1 MTVFSAD
8 ESARIRAEF
17 PELDVQINGTSLVYL
32 DTAATS
38 LRPRRS
44 VDVES
49 DFALTKTAAVNR
61 GAHTLAA
68 EATEAYDDARATI
81 AAFVGASPNNLVFTS
96 NATESINLVSLA
108 VQRASA
114 RRDSSRFALTA
125 GDEIVVTELEHHANL
140 IPWQEVAHATGA
152 VIRVVPVTDDGV
164 LTVEAVRSVM
174 TDRTR
179 IVALSAVSNVLG
191 IVIPF
196 REIGLAARAAGALVV
211 LDACQAAPHM
221 KLTVADSGADFVA
234 FSAHKMYGPTGI
246 GALWG
251 TTEALAEMPVVLS
264 GGSMITRV
272 DYDSADYLPAP
283 AKFEPG
289 TPRLTQAIG
298 WAESV
303 RFLDEIGLE
312 RSAAHES
319 ELGALLYGR
328 LAEIDGVTILGTNT
342 GVERVGLVSFTV
354 DGVHPHDVGQFLDS
368 RGIAV
373 RVGHHCAQPLHKRLG
388 VESSTRISFGVY
400 STESEI
406 DIAVDAV
413 SGVRSFFGEN
423 S

>member
-1 MTVFSAD
+1 MVFSAA
-8 ESARIRAEF
+8 ESSRIRAEF
-17 PELDVQINGTSLVYL
+17 PELDVRVGDNPLVYL

-38 LRPRRS
+38 LRPRRA
-44 VDVES
+44 VELES
-49 DFALTKTAAVNR
+49 DFALTKTAAVYR

-81 AAFVGASPNNLVFTS
+81 AGFVGAAPNNLVFTS

-114 RRDSSRFALTA
+114 AGGSSRFTLAP

-152 VIRVVPVTDDGV
+152 VIRVAPITDDGI
-164 LTVEAVRSVM
+164 LTVDAVRGVM

-191 IVIPF
+191 LVIPF

-221 KLTVADSGADFVA
+221 KLDVTDSGADFVA

-251 TTEALAEMPVVLS
+251 TTEALKEMPVVLS

-272 DYDSADYLPAP
+272 DYESSDYLPA
-283 AKFEPG
+283 
-289 TPRLTQAIG
+289 
-298 WAESV
+298 V
-303 RFLDEIGLE
+303 R
-312 RSAAHES
+312 
-319 ELGALLYGR
+319 GR
-328 LAEIDGVTILGTNT
+328 L
-342 GVERVGLVSFTV
+342 
-354 DGVHPHDVGQFLDS
+354 
-368 RGIAV
+368 
-373 RVGHHCAQPLHKRLG
+373 QPLQACPCPRRC
-388 VESSTRISFGVY
+388 SCS
-400 STESEI
+400 
-406 DIAVDAV
+406 
-413 SGVRSFFGEN
+413 
-423 S
+423 

>member
-1 MTVFSAD
+1 MFSAE
-8 ESARIRAEF
+8 ESARIRTEF
-17 PELDVQINGTSLVYL
+17 PELDVHVGGHPLVYL
-32 DTAATS
+32 DTAATA
-38 LRPRRS
+38 LRPRRA
-44 VDVES
+44 VEIES
-49 DFALTKTAAVNR
+49 DFALTKTAAVYR

-96 NATESINLVSLA
+96 SATESINLVSLA

-114 RRDSSRFALTA
+114 ARDSSRFALTA

-152 VIRVVPVTDDGV
+152 VIRVAPITDDGI
-164 LTVEAVRSVM
+164 LTVDGVRSVM

-191 IVIPF
+191 IAIPF
-196 REIGLAARAAGALVV
+196 REIGLAAREAGALVV
-211 LDACQAAPHM
+211 LDACQATPHM
-221 KLTVADSGADFVA
+221 KFDVSDSGADFVA

-251 TTEALAEMPVVLS
+251 TTAALAEMPVVLS
-264 GGSMITRV
+264 GGAMITRV

-289 TPRLTQAIG
+289 TPRLTQAVG

-303 RFLDEIGLE
+303 RFLDAIGIE
-312 RSAAHES
+312 RSAAHEA
-319 ELGALLYGR
+319 ELGQLLYDR
-328 LAEIDGVTILGTNT
+328 LAVIDGVTILGTNI
-342 GVERVGLVSFTV
+342 GVERVGLVSFAV
-354 DGVHPHDVGQFLDS
+354 AGVHPHDVGQFLDS

-373 RVGHHCAQPLHKRLG
+373 RVGQHCAQPLHKRLG
-388 VESSTRISFGVY
+388 IDSSTRISFGVY
-400 STESEI
+400 SIADEI
-406 DIAVDAV
+406 DVVVDAV
-413 SGVRSFFGEN
+413 ASVRAFFGEGR
-423 S
+423 

>member
-1 MTVFSAD
+1 MFSAE

-17 PELDVQINGTSLVYL
+17 PELDVHVGGNPLAYL

-38 LRPRRS
+38 LRPRRA
-44 VDVES
+44 VELES
-49 DFALTKTAAVNR
+49 NFALTKTAAVYR

-68 EATEAYDDARATI
+68 EATEAYDDARSTI
-81 AAFVGASPNNLVFTS
+81 AAFVGAAPNNLVFTS

-108 VQRASA
+108 VQRASGA
-114 RRDSSRFALTA
+114 GDSSRFALA
-125 GDEIVVTELEHHANL
+125 PGDEIVVTELEHHANL

-152 VIRVVPVTDDGV
+152 VIRVAPVTDDGI
-164 LTVEAVRSVM
+164 LTVDGVRGVM
-174 TDRTR
+174 TNRTR

-196 REIGLAARAAGALVV
+196 REIGLAAREAGALVV

-221 KLTVADSGADFVA
+221 KLNVSDSGADFVA

-251 TTEALAEMPVVLS
+251 TTEALKEMPVVLS

-272 DYDSADYLPAP
+272 DYESSDYLPAP

-298 WAESV
+298 WAESL
-303 RFLDEIGLE
+303 RFLDEIGVE

-319 ELGALLYGR
+319 ELGAILYGR
-328 LAEIDGVTILGTNT
+328 LAEIDGVTILGTNR
-342 GVERVGLVSFTV
+342 GVERVGLVSFAV
-354 DGVHPHDVGQFLDS
+354 DDVHPHDVGQFLDS
-368 RGIAV
+368 KGVAV

-388 VESSTRISFGVY
+388 VDSSTRISFGVY
-400 STESEI
+400 STEAEL
-406 DIAVDAV
+406 DIAIEAV
-413 SGVRSFFGEN
+413 AGVRSFFGEG

>member
-1 MTVFSAD
+1 MFSAE

-17 PELDVQINGTSLVYL
+17 PELDVQINGAPLVYL
-32 DTAATS
+32 DTAATA
-38 LRPRRS
+38 LRPRRA
-44 VDVES
+44 VDIES
-49 DFALTKTAAVNR
+49 AFALTKTAAVYR

-68 EATEAYDDARATI
+68 EATEAYDDARAAI

-108 VQRASA
+108 IQRASA
-114 RRDSSRFALTA
+114 ARDASRFALTA

-152 VIRVVPVTDDGV
+152 VIRVAPVTDGGV
-164 LTVEAVRSVM
+164 LTVDAVRSVM

-179 IVALSAVSNVLG
+179 VVALSAVSNVLG

-196 REIGLAARAAGALVV
+196 REIGLIARDAGALVV

-221 KLTVADSGADFVA
+221 KLDVANSGADFVA

-251 TTEALAEMPVVLS
+251 TTNALEEMPVVLS

-272 DYDSADYLPAP
+272 DFDSADYLPAP

-303 RFLDEIGLE
+303 RFLDAIGVD
-312 RSAAHES
+312 RATAHES
-319 ELGALLYGR
+319 ALGSIIYGR

-342 GVERVGLVSFTV
+342 GVERIGLVSFAI

-368 RGIAV
+368 RGVAV

-406 DIAVDAV
+406 DIAVAAV
-413 SGVRSFFGEN
+413 AGVRSFFGEGQ
-423 S
+423 

>member
-1 MTVFSAD
+1 VFSAE

-17 PELDVQINGTSLVYL
+17 PELDVQINGAPLVYL
-32 DTAATS
+32 DTAATA
-38 LRPRRS
+38 LRPRRA
-44 VDVES
+44 VDIES
-49 DFALTKTAAVNR
+49 AFALTKTAAVYR

-68 EATEAYDDARATI
+68 EATEAYDDARAAI

-108 VQRASA
+108 IQRASA
-114 RRDSSRFALTA
+114 ARDASRFALTA

-152 VIRVVPVTDDGV
+152 VIRVAPVTDGGV
-164 LTVEAVRSVM
+164 LTVDAVRSVM

-179 IVALSAVSNVLG
+179 VVALSAVSNVLG

-196 REIGLAARAAGALVV
+196 REIGLIARDAGALVV

-221 KLTVADSGADFVA
+221 KLDVANSGADFVA

-251 TTEALAEMPVVLS
+251 TTNALEEMPVVLS

-272 DYDSADYLPAP
+272 DFDSADYLPAP

-303 RFLDEIGLE
+303 RFLDAIGVD
-312 RSAAHES
+312 RATAHES
-319 ELGALLYGR
+319 ALGSIIYGR

-342 GVERVGLVSFTV
+342 GVERIGLVSFAI

-368 RGIAV
+368 RGVAV

-406 DIAVDAV
+406 DIAVAAV
-413 SGVRSFFGEN
+413 AGVRSFFGEGQ
-423 S
+423 

>member
-1 MTVFSAD
+1 MFSVE

-17 PELDVQINGTSLVYL
+17 PELDVHVGGNPLVYL

-38 LRPRRS
+38 LRPRRA
-44 VDVES
+44 VEIES
-49 DFALTKTAAVNR
+49 AFALTKTAAVYR

-81 AAFVGASPNNLVFTS
+81 AAFVGAAPNNFVFTS

-114 RRDSSRFALTA
+114 AGDSSRFALA
-125 GDEIVVTELEHHANL
+125 PGDEIVVTELEHHANL

-152 VIRVVPVTDDGV
+152 VIRVAPVTDDGILTVDAVRGV
-164 LTVEAVRSVM
+164 LTN
-174 TDRTR
+174 RTR
-179 IVALSAVSNVLG
+179 IVALSALSNVLG

-196 REIGLAARAAGALVV
+196 REIGLAAREAGALVV
-211 LDACQAAPHM
+211 LDACQAAPHI
-221 KLTVADSGADFVA
+221 KLNVSDSGADFVA

-251 TTEALAEMPVVLS
+251 TTEALTEMPVVLS

-272 DYDSADYLPAP
+272 DYESSDYLPAP

-303 RFLDEIGLE
+303 RFLDEIGVE

-319 ELGALLYGR
+319 ELGAILYGR
-328 LAEIDGVTILGTNT
+328 LAEIDGVTILGTNR
-342 GVERVGLVSFTV
+342 GVERVGLVSFAV

-368 RGIAV
+368 KGVAV

-388 VESSTRISFGVY
+388 VDSSTRISFGVY
-400 STESEI
+400 STEAEI
-406 DIAVDAV
+406 DIAIEAV
-413 SGVRSFFGEN
+413 AGVRSFFGEG

>member
-1 MTVFSAD
+1 MTLFSAE

-17 PELDVQINGTSLVYL
+17 PELDVRVGGNPLVYL

-38 LRPRRS
+38 LRPRRA
-44 VDVES
+44 VELES
-49 DFALTKTAAVNR
+49 NFALTKTAAVYR

-68 EATEAYDDARATI
+68 EATEAYDDARAAI
-81 AAFVGASPNNLVFTS
+81 AAFVGAAPNNLVFTS

-114 RRDSSRFALTA
+114 AGDSSRFALA
-125 GDEIVVTELEHHANL
+125 PGDEIVVTELEHHANL

-152 VIRVVPVTDDGV
+152 VIRVAPVTDDGI
-164 LTVEAVRSVM
+164 LTVDAVRGVM
-174 TDRTR
+174 TARTR
-179 IVALSAVSNVLG
+179 IVALSVVSNVLG

-196 REIGLAARAAGALVV
+196 REIGLAAREAGAIVV

-221 KLTVADSGADFVA
+221 KLNVSDSGADFVA

-251 TTEALAEMPVVLS
+251 TTEALKEMPVVLS

-272 DYDSADYLPAP
+272 DYESSDYLPAP

-303 RFLDEIGLE
+303 RFLDEIGVE

-319 ELGALLYGR
+319 ELGAILYER
-328 LAEIDGVTILGTNT
+328 LAAIDGVTILGTNR
-342 GVERVGLVSFTV
+342 GVERVGLVSFAV

-368 RGIAV
+368 KGVAV
-373 RVGHHCAQPLHKRLG
+373 RVGHHCAQPLHRRLG
-388 VESSTRISFGVY
+388 VDSSTRISFGVY
-400 STESEI
+400 STEADL
-406 DIAVDAV
+406 DIAIEAV
-413 SGVRSFFGEN
+413 AGVRSFFGEG